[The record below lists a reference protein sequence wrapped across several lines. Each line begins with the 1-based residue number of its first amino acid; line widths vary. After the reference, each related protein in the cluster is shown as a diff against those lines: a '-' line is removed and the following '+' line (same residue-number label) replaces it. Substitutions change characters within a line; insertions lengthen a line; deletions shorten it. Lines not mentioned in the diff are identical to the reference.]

1 MRSRWLK
8 KDIARQRID
17 ILFRNVLD
25 TARYDPALAEKQAM
39 LIKRISM
46 RYRIRLP
53 YEIRQLFC
61 KRCKR
66 LMIPGVTSRVRIG
79 RSSIRAVRITC
90 LHCNHVYR
98 KIIPKERIEEIR

>member
-1 MRSRWLK
+1 
-8 KDIARQRID
+8 ARQRVKV
-17 ILFRNVLD
+17 LLGNVLD
-25 TARYDPALAEKQAM
+25 TARYDIALAEKQAM
-39 LIKRISM
+39 LIRRISM

-53 YEIRQLFC
+53 YEVRQLFC

-66 LMIPGVTSRVRIG
+66 LIIPGITSRVRIG

-98 KIIPKERIEEIR
+98 KIIAREGKDQVDGR

>member
-1 MRSRWLK
+1 M
-8 KDIARQRID
+8 ARQRIG

-25 TARYDPALAEKQAM
+25 TAKYDLMLAERQA
-39 LIKRISM
+39 LIIRRLSM
-46 RYRIRLP
+46 RYRVRLP
-53 YEIRQLFC
+53 YEVRQLFC

-66 LMIPGVTSRVRIG
+66 LIIPGVTSRVRIG

-98 KIIPKERIEEIR
+98 KVIAGEREGRRGDMMGGEQ

>member
-1 MRSRWLK
+1 M
-8 KDIARQRID
+8 ARQRIE
-17 ILFRNVLD
+17 ILFKHVLE
-25 TARYDPALAEKQAM
+25 TACYNMELAEEQAM

-66 LMIPGVTSRVRIG
+66 LIIPGRTSMVRVG
-79 RSSIRAVRITC
+79 HSSIRAVRIRC
-90 LHCNHVYR
+90 LYCDHIYR
-98 KIIPKERIEEIR
+98 KILDAER